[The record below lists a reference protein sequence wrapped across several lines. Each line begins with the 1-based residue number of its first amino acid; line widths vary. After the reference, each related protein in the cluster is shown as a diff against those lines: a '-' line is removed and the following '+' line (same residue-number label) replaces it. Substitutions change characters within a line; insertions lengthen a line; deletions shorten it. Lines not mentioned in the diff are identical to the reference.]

1 MAKVSLRIYNR
12 EIEGLVDRGQLDEAI
27 AHCRHILNTFP
38 KNLETYRLIGK
49 AYLEAKRYKEAT
61 NIFDRVLMAVPDDFV
76 AHVGMSIIH
85 DEQKEMDAA
94 IWHMER
100 AFEVQPSN
108 AAIQSELQRLFGR
121 RDGVEP
127 PKIRLTRGALAHMYV
142 QGELYP
148 QAISEIKAV
157 LEEDRERQDM
167 QVLLARAYFH
177 SGQKSE
183 AAEMCSQL
191 LRRYP
196 YCLDANRV
204 LVELLPET
212 ERGESTQ
219 VYRKRVNELDPYAAF
234 VTGSVFHTD
243 EIPDAAVSLE
253 RLDWTGQP
261 VEMGPEWSESMGI
274 GLGEKTAAE
283 DEEPDWLKSGLASG
297 SFGASASTASSPQGE
312 ESASVSGGLPIP
324 SAGGEDE
331 IPEFLRK
338 AGWGEDTGTFQEG
351 LGVFDSSDE
360 SQEPALAEGDL
371 PDWVKAMA
379 PTGANIQESTPQAG
393 ANEDLEQGDIPD
405 WLQGLG
411 DEQGAPSDEQPA
423 AEQSPLEGDLPDWL
437 ESTKPREG
445 AVRESQPQEQMM
457 ADSTSDD
464 DLPDW
469 LKSIKSEEE
478 GTEPG
483 ETPQEIPSEPTEE
496 VLPESQPQGQA
507 MADSASDE
515 DLPDWLKSIRS
526 GEEGAEP
533 GEIPQ
538 EAPSEP
544 VEEVLP
550 ESQPQEQVMAEA
562 SSDEDLFDWL
572 KSMQSEEE
580 GTEPGGVPQE
590 MPSEPVEEILPE
602 AQPQEQ
608 MMAEATSDEALPD
621 WLKAIQSDEGQ
632 ATPEEMPSE
641 ATMEPEQEVP
651 EMGEESLSDW
661 QISEEAT
668 AESVAFDATDTGGL
682 GTSADE
688 QDDAIAWLEG
698 LAAKHGAKPEELV
711 TKPEDRTETEP
722 EWVQRAKATQEQA
735 GAETP
740 VSNEQPSAEV
750 PTDLPGF
757 LSEERAEPV
766 EETGAEAPADLPEFL
781 AKEHAVPAE
790 EVGAEAG
797 PIDVSSLGTSAEE
810 QEDAVAWLE
819 SLAAKHGAKPE
830 ELVTDPNAR
839 KETAPEWV
847 QKAAEASTEKL
858 AAEEVT
864 PVEEPMEP
872 EPEWLEPAEH
882 MEEAPSVEMEG
893 AQAEEPVSPARIDE
907 TGMWLRD
914 MGEEGAFEEQPEL
927 TDEAEPSAAEGDLPE
942 WLREMEGETAETGV
956 APKSEEEAPLPD
968 WLRDLEEAPSEA
980 ESVPAS
986 LSEEE
991 AVSEPEREV
1000 VSKIDI
1006 NTASIEEMAELPG
1019 IGDLLAQNIVA
1030 YRETYGDFSSV
1041 DDLSNIAGIGPST
1054 IDELRGL
1061 VEFREVEA
1069 TAQSEE
1075 AEAAEWLQSLE
1086 AEAST
1091 TEAEETFAEETA
1103 SEGLPSW
1110 LAGLDEEKE
1119 QPQPAMDIDSGLPE
1133 WLRDVEEQQRPAEP
1147 EPTAPAD
1154 WTPAAEPSQEEPTSP
1169 TPAPEPEVEEPTA
1182 QAAAQP
1188 APEPEPAPE
1197 SKSVPQAPPEREPY
1211 REPVTRSRTGM
1222 TGMLSAAQDPDLTG
1236 AQIELTRGNIP
1247 GAMDSYGKLIK
1258 KGKLLD
1264 EIVFDLR
1271 EALYLYPVEVSILQT
1286 LGDAYM
1292 RANRL
1297 QDALDSYTKAEEL
1310 LR

>member
-49 AYLEAKRYKEAT
+49 AYLEAKRYNEAID
-61 NIFDRVLMAVPDDFV
+61 IFERVLMAVPDDFV

-85 DEQKEMDAA
+85 DERKEMDAA

-142 QGELYP
+142 QGELYA

-177 SGQKSE
+177 AGQKSE

-274 GLGEKTAAE
+274 GLGEKAVAE
-283 DEEPDWLKSGLASG
+283 DEEPDWLKTGLASG
-297 SFGASASTASSPQGE
+297 TFGASTPTASSPHGE
-312 ESASVSGGLPIP
+312 DAASVSGGLPVP

-331 IPEFLRK
+331 IPDFLRQ

-351 LGVFDSSDE
+351 PGVFDASDE
-360 SQEPALAEGDL
+360 SEEPALAEGDL
-371 PDWVKAMA
+371 PDWVRAMA
-379 PTGANIQESTPQAG
+379 PTGAGKEESTLQTG
-393 ANEDLEQGDIPD
+393 AEEDLEHGDIPD

-411 DEQGAPSDEQPA
+411 DEQNTPSDQQPA
-423 AEQSPLEGDLPDWL
+423 AEQAPLEGDLPDWL
-437 ESTKPREG
+437 ESMKPKEET
-445 AVRESQPQEQMM
+445 VLESQPQEQMM

-469 LKSIKSEEE
+469 LKSLKSEEE
-478 GTEPG
+478 GAG
-483 ETPQEIPSEPTEE
+483 
-496 VLPESQPQGQA
+496 
-507 MADSASDE
+507 
-515 DLPDWLKSIRS
+515 
-526 GEEGAEP
+526 P

-538 EAPSEP
+538 EMPLEHPA
-544 VEEVLP
+544 EEILP
-550 ESQPQEQVMAEA
+550 ESQPQEQVMAKET
-562 SSDEDLFDWL
+562 SDEDLPDWL
-572 KSMQSEEE
+572 ESMKSEEGAMPE
-580 GTEPGGVPQE
+580 EAPQE
-590 MPSEPVEEILPE
+590 MPSEPAEEILPE
-602 AQPQEQ
+602 SQPQEQ
-608 MMAEATSDEALPD
+608 MMAEATSDEDLPD
-621 WLKAIQSDEGQ
+621 WLKAIQSEEGVAAEETSQ
-632 ATPEEMPSE
+632 EMPSE
-641 ATMEPEQEVP
+641 AAMEPEQEVP
-651 EMGEESLSDW
+651 EMSEESLSDW
-661 QISEEAT
+661 QIGEEAT
-668 AESVAFDATDTGGL
+668 AESVASGAADTGGL
-682 GTSADE
+682 STSADE

-735 GAETP
+735 GAEVP
-740 VSNEQPSAEV
+740 VSEEQPSAEV
-750 PTDLPGF
+750 PADLPPF
-757 LSEERAEPV
+757 LSEEQPEPAE
-766 EETGAEAPADLPEFL
+766 ESAAEAPADLPEFL

-797 PIDVSSLGTSAEE
+797 PIDVNALGTSAEE
-810 QEDAVAWLE
+810 QDDAVAWLE

-847 QKAAEASTEKL
+847 QKAAEASAEKPP
-858 AAEEVT
+858 AEELT
-864 PVEEPMEP
+864 PVEEPMKP

-882 MEEAPSVEMEG
+882 LEEAPSAEMEG
-893 AQAEEPVSPARIDE
+893 AQAEEPVSPAGMDE

-927 TDEAEPSAAEGDLPE
+927 AGEAESSAAEGDIPE
-942 WLREMEGETAETGV
+942 WLREMEGEAAETGA

-968 WLRDLEEAPSEA
+968 WLRNMDEGPSEA

-991 AVSEPEREV
+991 VASEPEREV
-1000 VSKIDI
+1000 VSKIDV
-1006 NTASIEEMAELPG
+1006 NTASIEELAELPG
-1019 IGDLLAQNIVA
+1019 IGDLLAQNVVA
-1030 YRETYGDFSSV
+1030 YRETYGDFTSI

-1054 IDELRGL
+1054 IDELRGR

-1075 AEAAEWLQSLE
+1075 AEVVEWLQSLE
-1086 AEAST
+1086 EEAST
-1091 TEAEETFAEETA
+1091 TEAEETSAEEET

-1110 LAGLDEEKE
+1110 LAGLDEETE
-1119 QPQPAMDIDSGLPE
+1119 QPQPAMDVDSDLPE
-1133 WLRDVEEQQRPAEP
+1133 WLRNVEEQRQPAEP

-1154 WTPAAEPSQEEPTSP
+1154 WMPAAEPSQEEPTSP
-1169 TPAPEPEVEEPTA
+1169 TPVSEPEVEEPSA
-1182 QAAAQP
+1182 QVAPSP
-1188 APEPEPAPE
+1188 APEPEPEPAPE
-1197 SKSVPQAPPEREPY
+1197 PKPAPPVPPEREPY

-1222 TGMLSAAQDPDLTG
+1222 TGMLSAAQDPALTQ
-1236 AQIELTRGNIP
+1236 AQNELTRGNIP
-1247 GAMDSYGKLIK
+1247 GAMDSYEKLIK

-1264 EIVFDLR
+1264 EIIFDLR
-1271 EALYLYPVEVSILQT
+1271 EALYRYPVEVSILQT

-1297 QDALDSYTKAEEL
+1297 QDALDAYTKAEEL